1 MQRAKAILS
10 LKERMDRYNRACT
23 FRNYIYTYMIC
34 MVETMIYQDVVLVI
48 WSSKMGEARP
58 CGST

>member
-1 MQRAKAILS
+1 
-10 LKERMDRYNRACT
+10 MDGYNRACT
-23 FRNYIYTYMIC
+23 FRNYIYIYIYIYMIC